1 MSNYKETN
9 IAGTQWKRS
18 HRVIIDNPLNEA
30 PRVIFME
37 QTVNAIQGG
46 DVITRPAGNIEKVFE
61 PHGIINLINPLTG
74 ASTGQTITQLELQ
87 VILYSLYIQLAIERD
102 QPPIQEPDESPQG

>member
-18 HRVIIDNPLNEA
+18 HRVIIDNPLNGS

-46 DVITRPAGNIEKVFE
+46 DTITQPAGQIEKNFDPYGV
-61 PHGIINLINPLTG
+61 IDLINPLTG
-74 ASTGQTITQLELQ
+74 APTGQTITQMELH

-102 QPPIQEPDESPQG
+102 LPPVTEPEESPVE